1 MDFSISI
8 RPTTYSI
15 NYLPEDV
22 SNFKC
27 GLESLSPYVFENVQG
42 FFRFHI
48 ISGNKPVEQ
57 LRNRLIE
64 RYKYLLPTMSDGAVI
79 TSNKIFRLEVAKSE
93 LTNSGGQRIVVE
105 YTIERGDDPK
115 KTITFPNFKVT
126 NKFPDNVIRMK
137 SGAFVVCTDIHE
149 SPKGSKHFWI
159 TCRKFGKLENAFT
172 QPFVS
177 SKFGMYTLP
186 PNYRNWLMS
195 LVSTISW
202 VKCLQCR
209 IT

>member
-1 MDFSISI
+1 MA
-8 RPTTYSI
+8 
-15 NYLPEDV
+15 E
-22 SNFKC
+22 
-27 GLESLSPYVFENVQG
+27 
-42 FFRFHI
+42 HI
-48 ISGNKPVEQ
+48 ISTRRTIEKPAD
-57 LRNRLIE
+57 
-64 RYKYLLPTMSDGAVI
+64 KYLLPTMSDGAVI
-79 TSNKIFRLEVAKSE
+79 TSNKLFRLEVAKSE